1 MSDLVSIIIPVFNVD
16 KYIGKTIETLLNQTY
31 LNIEI
36 LLIDDGSTDES
47 GKICD
52 VYAGKYNKIKV
63 FHQKNKGVSS
73 ARNLGIN
80 NAKGKYII
88 FIDGDDYVTSEYV
101 NSLYNEIIINKADM
115 AVQMYLNY
123 YSDNKVFKNM
133 KEDIN
138 MNMSGIEF
146 IDFQILGR
154 RDTSSCVK
162 IYSKDI
168 IDKFNIRFD
177 ETITNLEDTLFLFYY
192 CKCCNKIRYTSD
204 INYFRRVRYDGV
216 TFSSFNEKKLTAL
229 KVFDVI
235 NKELIK
241 LNNKLFIEKNL
252 KNKFKTIIGFCS
264 DIIFQDYKNDK
275 LLTSLFLEAKN
286 ILLSL
291 NGNIEIKFKVK
302 YLLLLYLPNL
312 YKCIRTIK
320 NKIYKV

>member
-36 LLIDDGSTDES
+36 LLIDDGSTDKS

-52 VYAGKYNKIKV
+52 IYAEKYNKIKV

-88 FIDGDDYVTSEYV
+88 FVDGDDYVTSEYV
-101 NSLYNEIIINKADM
+101 ASLYNEIIINKADM
-115 AVQMYLNY
+115 VIQMYYNY
-123 YSDNKVFKNM
+123 YNTYKVVRNI

-138 MNMSGIEF
+138 EDMSGWEY

-154 RDTSSCVK
+154 KDTTVYAK
-162 IYSKDI
+162 IYLKNI

-192 CKCCNKIRYTSD
+192 SSHCNKIKYT
-204 INYFRRVRYDGV
+204 
-216 TFSSFNEKKLTAL
+216 
-229 KVFDVI
+229 
-235 NKELIK
+235 
-241 LNNKLFIEKNL
+241 
-252 KNKFKTIIGFCS
+252 
-264 DIIFQDYKNDK
+264 
-275 LLTSLFLEAKN
+275 
-286 ILLSL
+286 
-291 NGNIEIKFKVK
+291 
-302 YLLLLYLPNL
+302 
-312 YKCIRTIK
+312 
-320 NKIYKV
+320 